1 MMSFSKVAK
10 RKHSAPLANRSNGKS
25 RVANRP
31 SNFISMREARQIA
44 EEVFSGIAWSG

>member
-1 MMSFSKVAK
+1 MMSFSKVTK
-10 RKHSAPLANRSNGKS
+10 RKHSYPQTNSARRKNS
-25 RVANRP
+25 VANRP